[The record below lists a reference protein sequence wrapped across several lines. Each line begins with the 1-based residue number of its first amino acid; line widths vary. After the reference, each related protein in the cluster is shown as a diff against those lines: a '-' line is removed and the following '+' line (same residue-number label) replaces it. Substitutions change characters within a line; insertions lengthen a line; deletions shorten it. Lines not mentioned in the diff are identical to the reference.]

1 MLSLLRRKPKVEVE
15 ALAPVIDVE
24 ALEEAEAA
32 VGAKQEPEPE
42 PVRRWK
48 QQNIKASEDC
58 CATFA
63 ALAKAQSLTK
73 SELFEDMVVAR
84 LEELQRQGVRV
95 E

>member
-1 MLSLLRRKPKVEVE
+1 MLSLLRRKPKAEVE

-24 ALEEAEAA
+24 PVEETVAVIEA
-32 VGAKQEPEPE
+32 EPE

-63 ALAKAQSLTK
+63 AIARAQSLTK
-73 SELFEDMVVAR
+73 SELFEDMVAAR
-84 LEELQRQGVRV
+84 LEELQRHGVRV

>member
-1 MLSLLRRKPKVEVE
+1 MLSLLRRKPKAETPSLVVDVEPIEERVAVVE
-15 ALAPVIDVE
+15 A
-24 ALEEAEAA
+24 
-32 VGAKQEPEPE
+32 EPE
-42 PVRRWK
+42 PVRRIK

-63 ALAKAQSLTK
+63 AIAKAQGITK
-73 SELFEDMVVAR
+73 SELFEDMVAAR

>member
-1 MLSLLRRKPKVEVE
+1 MDVEPIEERVAVVE
-15 ALAPVIDVE
+15 A
-24 ALEEAEAA
+24 
-32 VGAKQEPEPE
+32 EPE
-42 PVRRWK
+42 PVRRIK

-63 ALAKAQSLTK
+63 AIAKAQGITR
-73 SELFEDMVVAR
+73 SELFEDMVAAR